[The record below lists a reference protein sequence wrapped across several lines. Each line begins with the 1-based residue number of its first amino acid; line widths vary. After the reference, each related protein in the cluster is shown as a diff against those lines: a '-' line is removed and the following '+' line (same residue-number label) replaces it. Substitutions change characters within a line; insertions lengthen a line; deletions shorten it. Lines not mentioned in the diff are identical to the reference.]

1 MTGVSASAK
10 QGSGASPEFSASVA
24 NLTNAICGMTEN
36 AAQVS
41 SSIYVNLYLLLL
53 LMMMMMMMMM
63 MMPLFIFVYA
73 ACFITATPE
82 YAWYSPRII
91 INNLCITKY

>member
-24 NLTNAICGMTEN
+24 NLTNAICGVTEN

-41 SSIYVNLYLLLL
+41 SSIYVNLCLLLL
-53 LMMMMMMMMM
+53 LLMMMMMMM

-91 INNLCITKY
+91 IKNLCITKY